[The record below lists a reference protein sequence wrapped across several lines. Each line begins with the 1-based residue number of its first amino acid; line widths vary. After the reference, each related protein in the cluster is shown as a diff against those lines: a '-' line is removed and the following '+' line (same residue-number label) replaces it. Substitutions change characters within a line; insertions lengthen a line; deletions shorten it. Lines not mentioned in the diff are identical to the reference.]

1 MNLSHPKDAGKFTI
15 RFFDRATRMSF
26 LLLSVATKNQSLF
39 AVGGPGAS
47 ERGVKKNHDLI
58 RNLKS

>member
-1 MNLSHPKDAGKFTI
+1 
-15 RFFDRATRMSF
+15 MSF
-26 LLLSVATKNQSLF
+26 LLLRARRKIVPYLPL
-39 AVGGPGAS
+39 GGLGAS